1 MLQHGNTVWVE
12 NGGPLFV
19 AAVTQDVSARADLA
33 MRLPGESVLLLF
45 PDHATAARALGDET
59 AARALVGPEPTAGL
73 DEDGHSGDMIVCGG
87 LLIDPLRLDVTWN
100 GTPLR
105 LTRLERAVLASL
117 AQPPVRAWSYEYL
130 HHAAWGDAWLGDT
143 SALHATVKRLRRKLR
158 DAGVTI
164 TLESIRGVGFRLTIE
179 TGATSTE
186 SAPAVV
192 RAAQAA
198 AQDTILGHYA
208 AEVADPNA
216 RPPMSGPA
224 HPPSTS

>member
-1 MLQHGNTVWVE
+1 LVLQHGNTVWVQ

-59 AARALVGPEPTAGL
+59 AARALGEVMAARALGEDEPIAGP
-73 DEDGHSGDMIVCGG
+73 DEDDHSGDMIVCGG

-164 TLESIRGVGFRLTIE
+164 VLESIRGVGFRLDIEVGATAIDE
-179 TGATSTE
+179 TGATAIDGAGAT
-186 SAPAVV
+186 AIDG
-192 RAAQAA
+192 AA
-198 AQDTILGHYA
+198 L
-208 AEVADPNA
+208 
-216 RPPMSGPA
+216 RP
-224 HPPSTS
+224 